1 MNDSIFTLL
10 KTNPSA
16 ILNEAEKIKDDDLTI
31 KEAEAF
37 NKAREFLDKIKEID
51 NEKSRR
57 RVAIL
62 SIAYLYKIIS
72 KNK

>member
-37 NKAREFLDKIKEID
+37 NKAKEFLDKIKEID

-57 RVAIL
+57 RVTIL
-62 SIAYLYKIIS
+62 SIAYLHKITS
-72 KNK
+72 KNE